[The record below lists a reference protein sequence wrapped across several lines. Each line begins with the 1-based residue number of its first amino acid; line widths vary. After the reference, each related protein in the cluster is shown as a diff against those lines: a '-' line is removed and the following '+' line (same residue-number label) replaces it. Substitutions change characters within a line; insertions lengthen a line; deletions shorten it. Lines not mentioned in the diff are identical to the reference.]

1 MCRVAGLSETP
12 GSWRSSSGKGEAG
25 RETGGKRGAG
35 RGAEIDLERQRG
47 TYIERDP
54 DREMGRKKQG
64 NREPERDREEDR
76 NRRACGGNGHTRSET
91 EAYALRWGKRERE
104 EKGGEGGRGRERGR
118 DGRLNVLWAIICT
131 KQGWVKVKAMQW
143 RGAGAESVPSGCPL
157 LTLRSGQQLDA
168 KRIRLNVDCKG
179 SHETD
184 KQERDSFLSSNDKL
198 QRVVPL
204 IPAPSYQLSWAPL
217 WSPHF
222 ITWFL
227 YPQPWHQTCMAQKL
241 AEYVL
246 VAISDCGTA
255 FSLKAFPWHQIVLS
269 SIQWT
274 AEHLLCARQWTDTI
288 SFPKNFHFTGR
299 GRLGH
304 RHLYRRQSTR
314 AQPDQP
320 GPLLKECYVDKSLTN
335 ATVCRQTGVWKETS
349 ESKKRKG
356 KDKEK
361 KLAFTLG
368 LGTIACYVIESTQSN
383 LSRWPFYRHFF
394 FFPLV
399 DMKM

>member
-1 MCRVAGLSETP
+1 MGTHAQRQKRMHWG
-12 GSWRSSSGKGEAG
+12 GE
-25 RETGGKRGAG
+25 
-35 RGAEIDLERQRG
+35 
-47 TYIERDP
+47 
-54 DREMGRKKQG
+54 
-64 NREPERDREEDR
+64 
-76 NRRACGGNGHTRSET
+76 
-91 EAYALRWGKRERE
+91 RERE

-118 DGRLNVLWAIICT
+118 DGRLNVLWANICT